1 MDEKIP
7 PKFEV
12 SMSPE
17 QLNRILSV
25 DKLTIICVYDCQ
37 CFDRTT
43 KASQV
48 YDIVNN
54 GPIRAY
60 TAVDFLKHIDFDP
73 NCSHNKLK
81 GFLDLYGKMF
91 QPIFR

>member
-1 MDEKIP
+1 MDQKTE
-7 PKFEV
+7 PKFEMCMTV
-12 SMSPE
+12 D
-17 QLNRILSV
+17 QLKRILSV
-25 DKLTIICVYDCQ
+25 DKLTIICTYYCQ
-37 CFDRTT
+37 CFDKTP

-81 GFLDLYGKMF
+81 GFCDLYGKMF

>member
-1 MDEKIP
+1 MDQKTE
-7 PKFEV
+7 PKFE
-12 SMSPE
+12 MCMTE
-17 QLNRILSV
+17 DQLSRILSV
-25 DKLTIICVYDCQ
+25 DKLTIICAYDCQ
-37 CFDRTT
+37 CFDKTP

-60 TAVDFLKHIDFDP
+60 TAVDFLKHIDLDP